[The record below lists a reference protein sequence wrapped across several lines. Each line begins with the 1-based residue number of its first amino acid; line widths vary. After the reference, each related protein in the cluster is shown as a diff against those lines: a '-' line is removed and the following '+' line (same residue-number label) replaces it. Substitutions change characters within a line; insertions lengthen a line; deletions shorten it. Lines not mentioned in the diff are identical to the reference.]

1 MPVSKEKMKH
11 EVIPADADLNALL
24 KEKEE
29 ELKKFDMEFRPHS
42 YWGSQE
48 LETNLLSKIKGQ
60 ERRRIVKK
68 MIEDGDI
75 KDNAMVKEKLT
86 EWERKTIGRLH
97 PVYMGGEYLPDANK
111 NQVEIARVIMKS
123 TTQDIISIRATKR
136 KNNIN
141 YSIDDE
147 YADDELDGYVVFQKT
162 SKYPFSF
169 KELINFLDNSQH
181 SNGEVGICGGARDAN
196 YTTYALTF
204 EEDPEDHWDFETAE
218 SAFYEQLEE
227 WYDIQN
233 WIWLIK
239 RKLEIVQY
247 ANFHP
252 QFLKTK
258 HSEIYVDG
266 RNSEFNRIKKSFLG
280 EKERVSNLE
289 DLCKVNDKG
298 KKSVYLSDI
307 NIKSGELIHAYILHT
322 GNPNTKKIF
331 VPKNKHIVL
340 TLLRAWYKHRGSFNE
355 ITEALSI
362 TLQPIDKY
370 TKGNY
375 FSILQWI
382 IGDKQKWIKNILIK
396 SKQIMDQQ
404 ILQTLTLTAKVTNKL
419 NDLNSKQRLKLIY
432 KAFLE

>member
-1 MPVSKEKMKH
+1 MKH

-204 EEDPEDHWDFETAE
+204 EEDPEDHWDFETAD
-218 SAFYEQLEE
+218 SPFYSQLEE

>member
-1 MPVSKEKMKH
+1 MPVSKEMMKH
-11 EVIPADADLNALL
+11 EIIPADTDLNALL
-24 KEKEE
+24 KEKED
-29 ELKKFDMEFRPHS
+29 ELKKFDMNFRPHS
-42 YWGSQE
+42 YWGPQE

-60 ERRRIVKK
+60 ERRKIVKK

-86 EWERKTIGRLH
+86 EWERNLISKLH
-97 PVYMGGEYLPDANK
+97 PVYMGGEFLPDVK
-111 NQVEIARVIMKS
+111 NNEVEIVRIIMKS

-136 KNNIN
+136 KNNIS

-147 YADDELDGYVVFQKT
+147 YADDELDGYVLFQKT
-162 SKYPFSF
+162 SKYPLSF
-169 KELINFLDNSQH
+169 KELIEFIDNSQH

-218 SAFYEQLEE
+218 SPFYDQLEE

-258 HSEIYVDG
+258 NSEFYVDG
-266 RNSEFNRIKKSFLG
+266 RNSEFNRIKKSFFG
-280 EKERVSNLE
+280 EKARVSNLE
-289 DLCKVNDKG
+289 ELCKVNDKG

-307 NIKSGELIHAYILHT
+307 NIKSGELIHAYIVHT
-322 GNPNTKKIF
+322 GSPSTQKNF
-331 VPKNKHIVL
+331 VPKNKHIAL
-340 TLLRAWYKHRGSFNE
+340 TLLRAWYKHRGSFSE
-355 ITEALSI
+355 ITEALGI
-362 TLQPIDKY
+362 TLHPMEQY

-375 FSILQWI
+375 SCILQWI
-382 IGDKQKWIKNILIK
+382 IGDKQKWVKNILIK
-396 SKQIMDQQ
+396 SKQIMDKQ
-404 ILQTLTLTAKVTNKL
+404 ILETLTLTAKETNKS
-419 NDLNSKQRLKLIY
+419 NDLNSRERIQLIY